1 MIMEA
6 KKSQICHLQ
15 GGESGK
21 ITVQFSLNAKA
32 WQLGADSVG
41 SSLNVKAQE
50 LGMQVYKGRKRRMS
64 KLK

>member
-32 WQLGADSVG
+32 
-41 SSLNVKAQE
+41 
-50 LGMQVYKGRKRRMS
+50 
-64 KLK
+64 